1 MKNKTAV
8 KKLMAVD
15 YPRNTAR
22 KIIASKDPSTS
33 NRMQGYGACLVAQQ
47 MLNLGL
53 PFSAVSGIT
62 LHDENVTLSVGVA
75 FD

>member
-8 KKLMAVD
+8 KKLMAIG

-22 KIIASKDPSTS
+22 RILSSKDPSSS
-33 NRMQGYGACLVAQQ
+33 NKMQCYGACLVAQQ
-47 MLNLGL
+47 MLILDL

-62 LHDENVTLSVGVA
+62 LYNKNGTLNVGVSFA
-75 FD
+75 